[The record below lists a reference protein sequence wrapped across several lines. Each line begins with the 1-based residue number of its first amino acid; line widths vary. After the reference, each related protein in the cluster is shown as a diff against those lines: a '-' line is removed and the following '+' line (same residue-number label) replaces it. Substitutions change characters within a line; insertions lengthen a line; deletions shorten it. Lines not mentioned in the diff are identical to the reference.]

1 MNNFLEFINKDI
13 EAKKTLIN
21 SLPTKTKTNKK
32 KFNENIL
39 SIEEKYKEYQLN
51 IKNYLLAKSRSFEL
65 KEESDDKEKLN
76 EKVVALEHVKFLLNP
91 SNTYFEKMG
100 FDSLL
105 YQINNY
111 YVFNFKSLNEIINGF
126 LDKFELAGIFL
137 QSDDF
142 NYTCYVHEYMTS
154 FLEVRYKKVKG
165 YDKTSEIFEQI
176 YWVNPEIIEHIE
188 LNFRKLIKKNEKKF
202 NAYILKL
209 QKEVMEKNRVQNY
222 AYCLEKLQATYIDLN
237 IDSKET
243 VFEIVNL
250 AKDLKIDIEHFL
262 PDNKVRK
269 AAYDSLI
276 SENIDVTNNGEMEK
290 ICTALEKLK
299 INIEEYNN
307 YLEFKPL
314 FNDFRE
320 QYEKLIPDD
329 SKKVEYKGLK
339 EIESQIN
346 SKEEELEKINKKIF
360 GGKPGF
366 FEFKTDND
374 LKRLKIE
381 SVYKA
386 KELYELY
393 KKYDQEYFKDRVMM
407 ILNRTLSISDLLN
420 LYYSFDYFKKL
431 AIQKVYNITNYD
443 EIIKYSENFD
453 LFAMNPTNIIITGVP
468 IFEESNIARVIANRY
483 RLNNIKIEEFD
494 LSQENLNT
502 IINKILL
509 ISRIHK
515 ITTSD
520 TTIDKVWFMVQV
532 EKIIRNE
539 KAKDSH

>member
-1 MNNFLEFINKDI
+1 M
-13 EAKKTLIN
+13 KKTIALVI
-21 SLPTKTKTNKK
+21 
-32 KFNENIL
+32 FIL
-39 SIEEKYKEYQLN
+39 LFYI
-51 IKNYLLAKSRSFEL
+51 I
-65 KEESDDKEKLN
+65 
-76 EKVVALEHVKFLLNP
+76 VGHV
-91 SNTYFEKMG
+91 S
-100 FDSLL
+100 
-105 YQINNY
+105 
-111 YVFNFKSLNEIINGF
+111 
-126 LDKFELAGIFL
+126 A
-137 QSDDF
+137 
-142 NYTCYVHEYMTS
+142 
-154 FLEVRYKKVKG
+154 
-165 YDKTSEIFEQI
+165 
-176 YWVNPEIIEHIE
+176 
-188 LNFRKLIKKNEKKF
+188 
-202 NAYILKL
+202 
-209 QKEVMEKNRVQNY
+209 
-222 AYCLEKLQATYIDLN
+222 
-237 IDSKET
+237 
-243 VFEIVNL
+243 
-250 AKDLKIDIEHFL
+250 
-262 PDNKVRK
+262 
-269 AAYDSLI
+269 
-276 SENIDVTNNGEMEK
+276 
-290 ICTALEKLK
+290 
-299 INIEEYNN
+299 
-307 YLEFKPL
+307 
-314 FNDFRE
+314 
-320 QYEKLIPDD
+320 EKLIPDD

-532 EKIIRNE
+532 EKIIRSE